1 MTKQYNFIIGNKL
14 ITIYDKDKQ
23 MAEQKA
29 QALYRELQNDDS

>member
-14 ITIYDKDKQ
+14 ITIYDKNKQ

-29 QALYRELQNDDS
+29 HALYEELQNNDS